1 MPVRRHVQCLSVVKH
16 TISPCF
22 LKHPFILFLKMQHM
36 LVKVKRFVIDQPFSF
51 ISFFF
56 HSSLKKY
63 SLVIFIFCISVSVF
77 ILFIFNFCSW
87 PFYKSFSCFLFSPSI
102 LICHVLLFQFS
113 SYSFDFYLGSFDK
126 VLLIFNFILQT
137 KFMVYCFFLKFD
149 RHSFDYFFYWFNFSF
164 QFNPLIKLFWL
175 PSNLFFIL
183 IFTLIHLIAIF
194 FIFDP

>member
-1 MPVRRHVQCLSVVKH
+1 LAHGVHIPKCWRCPCQLDGTCSASQWSN

-51 ISFFF
+51 ISFLF

-113 SYSFDFYLGSFDK
+113 SYSFDF
-126 VLLIFNFILQT
+126 
-137 KFMVYCFFLKFD
+137 
-149 RHSFDYFFYWFNFSF
+149 
-164 QFNPLIKLFWL
+164 
-175 PSNLFFIL
+175 
-183 IFTLIHLIAIF
+183 
-194 FIFDP
+194 